1 MRELGGGRGERA
13 KGAFGGMVFKLRR
26 SRGEYVWDFTAH
38 FRKIENVMNN
48 LSKNTVHLESV
59 ICGVVMLSSHV
70 VAKLIIQLKI
80 KITVITVKSLT

>member
-1 MRELGGGRGERA
+1 MREQGEGGGRGGP

-48 LSKNTVHLESV
+48 LSKNTVNLESV
-59 ICGVVMLSSHV
+59 ICGVVMISSHV

-80 KITVITVKSLT
+80 TVNTLKSLT